1 MPEPIRFHL
10 DENVDHA
17 IAYGL
22 RRHRIDVSVTAEV
35 GLLHASDE
43 EQLAFAH
50 SSARVLVTHDEDF
63 LILHNGGLLH
73 AGIAYCPPD
82 MRPIGRIIR
91 SLLLIS
97 GVMEVGEMTN
107 HVEFL

>member
-10 DENVDHA
+10 DENVEHA

-22 RRHRIDVSVTAEV
+22 RRHGIDVTVTSEE
-35 GLLHASDE
+35 GLLSAPDE
-43 EQLAFAH
+43 EQLAFARDN
-50 SSARVLVTHDEDF
+50 ARIIVTHDEDF
-63 LILHNGGLLH
+63 LILHSQGIPH

-82 MRPIGRIIR
+82 THPIGRINQA
-91 SLLLIS
+91 LLLIW
-97 GVMEVGEMTN
+97 GVMEPNEMTN

>member
-1 MPEPIRFHL
+1 MLDPMRFHL

-22 RRHRIDVSVTAEV
+22 RRHGIDVTVTSEV
-35 GLLHASDE
+35 GLLHAPDE
-43 EQLAFAH
+43 EQLAFARDN
-50 SSARVLVTHDEDF
+50 ARVIVTHDEDF
-63 LILHNGGLLH
+63 LLLHSQGMPH

-82 MRPIGRIIR
+82 TSPIGRIIQA
-91 SLLLIS
+91 LMLIW
-97 GVMEVGEMTN
+97 GVMEPDEMRN